1 MAFLLI
7 TVHVDALPA
16 GTQSKFAVAALL
28 LVAVSDDIFSSLGVE
43 VLILT

>member
-1 MAFLLI
+1 MAFLLATI
-7 TVHVDALPA
+7 HVDALLA

-28 LVAVSDDIFSSLGVE
+28 LVAVPDDIFSSLGME